1 VVRAAA
7 FEITNH
13 AHHHMDPNVRFH
25 ALVPDAE
32 APRMPSA
39 LVCLLAA
46 LIPPV
51 WERWIAMPRLRHWD
65 EHFAT
70 PEELVLAAEA
80 NRAARW
86 PVWQQPALQRDA
98 T

>member
-1 VVRAAA
+1 
-7 FEITNH
+7 
-13 AHHHMDPNVRFH
+13 MDPNVRFH

-51 WERWIAMPRLRHWD
+51 WERRIAMPRLRYWD

-98 T
+98 ACDREDAPDRRA

>member
-1 VVRAAA
+1 
-7 FEITNH
+7 
-13 AHHHMDPNVRFH
+13 MS
-25 ALVPDAE
+25 
-32 APRMPSA
+32 SA

-51 WERWIAMPRLRHWD
+51 WERWIAMPRLRHRD

-70 PEELVLAAEA
+70 PEERVLAADA

-98 T
+98 ACDHETAPDQGE